1 MLLYNYL
8 SGEPVTGFEKGA
20 LVLARTADD
29 DFSLANLMRSNLY
42 SAMATLKVGLD
53 LMLKEEGVKVDEMY
67 GHGGYFKTK
76 GVGTKVASAA
86 INAPVSVME
95 TASEGGAWGI
105 ALLAAYMDKKNDL
118 SLSEFLSDVIF
129 KDAKC
134 EKCEPDAED
143 VAGFDKYIEKYKKGL
158 AIERAAVEVL

>member
-1 MLLYNYL
+1 
-8 SGEPVTGFEKGA
+8 
-20 LVLARTADD
+20 
-29 DFSLANLMRSNLY
+29 
-42 SAMATLKVGLD
+42 
-53 LMLKEEGVKVDEMY
+53 MY

-76 GVGTKVASAA
+76 GVGTKVAAAA

-105 ALLAAYMDKKNDL
+105 ALLAAYMDKKAGM
-118 SLSEFLSDVIF
+118 SLSDYLSDVIF

-134 EKCEPDAED
+134 EKCEPEEKD
-143 VAGFDKYIEKYKKGL
+143 VQGFDEYIEKYKKGL

>member
-1 MLLYNYL
+1 
-8 SGEPVTGFEKGA
+8 
-20 LVLARTADD
+20 
-29 DFSLANLMRSNLY
+29 MRSNLY
-42 SAMATLKVGLD
+42 SAMATLKIGLD

-76 GVGTKVASAA
+76 GVGTKIAAAA

-105 ALLAAYMDKKNDL
+105 ALLAAFLAKKA
-118 SLSEFLSDVIF
+118 EMTLSDYLSGVIF

-134 EKCEPDAED
+134 EKCEPESKD
-143 VAGFDKYIEKYKKGL
+143 VEGFDAYIEKYKTGL
-158 AIERAAVEVL
+158 AIERTAVEVL